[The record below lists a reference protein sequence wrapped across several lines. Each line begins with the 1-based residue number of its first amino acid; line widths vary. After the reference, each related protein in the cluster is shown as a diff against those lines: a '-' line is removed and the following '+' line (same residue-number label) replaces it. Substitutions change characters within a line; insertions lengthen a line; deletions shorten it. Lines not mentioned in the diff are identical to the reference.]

1 MWYCWSRPLC
11 QCYRSITHSLLHT
24 QVQMDQ
30 WKFTTARKSQTMT
43 ENSVIFIPTPSLRTG
58 AFECARGV
66 VWVSPGNE
74 GSQRK
79 MGMQQFL
86 LRCVTTFPLASFF
99 FFSCTWGEYCRTTL
113 KFLFKISKCSCPAMP
128 LNIQLNALATRSLW
142 SNSKILQARLEALN
156 YREFL
161 GPGPHKKQRWKYSY
175 IYTDYRA

>member
-1 MWYCWSRPLC
+1 M
-11 QCYRSITHSLLHT
+11 
-24 QVQMDQ
+24 
-30 WKFTTARKSQTMT
+30 MT

-99 FFSCTWGEYCRTTL
+99 FLMYMGRVLPDYPEIFIQDFQVQLSCNAVEYPVECISYKITMVEL
-113 KFLFKISKCSCPAMP
+113 K
-128 LNIQLNALATRSLW
+128 
-142 SNSKILQARLEALN
+142 NSASE
-156 YREFL
+156 
-161 GPGPHKKQRWKYSY
+161 
-175 IYTDYRA
+175 T

>member
-99 FFSCTWGEYCRTTL
+99 FLMYMGRVLPDYPEIFIQDFQVQLSCNAVEYPVECISYKITMVKLKNSASKTWST
-113 KFLFKISKCSCPAMP
+113 
-128 LNIQLNALATRSLW
+128 QL
-142 SNSKILQARLEALN
+142 
-156 YREFL
+156 
-161 GPGPHKKQRWKYSY
+161 
-175 IYTDYRA
+175 